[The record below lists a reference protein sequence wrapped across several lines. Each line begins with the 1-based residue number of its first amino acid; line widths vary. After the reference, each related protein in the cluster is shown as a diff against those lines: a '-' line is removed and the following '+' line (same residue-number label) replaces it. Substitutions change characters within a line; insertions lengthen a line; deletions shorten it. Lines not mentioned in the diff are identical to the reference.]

1 MAGRRLHAPLTC
13 ELPGKEPSG
22 TGREMADGSP
32 QVRGAT
38 GAVRR

>member
-1 MAGRRLHAPLTC
+1 MPVRLTC

-22 TGREMADGSP
+22 TGRKIMDGSA